1 MAIQVDAGIAESDLV
16 WTVGSLC
23 QLNRLPF
30 DPALLLQNFPAPHSI
45 RQLIEALRTFGFRTG
60 EGKVARAA
68 YPCIGFLAESRKPA
82 LLVKRDEE
90 RLLYFEAGS
99 QAPQTVPLELQKET
113 FAADVLLLRHESANG
128 LASEDGV
135 PTRAGFGFRWFWTE
149 LLRHK
154 RIWRDV
160 LLASLLPRS

>member
-1 MAIQVDAGIAESDLV
+1 VAIQLDAGIAESDLV

-30 DPALLLQNFPAPHSI
+30 DPALLLQKFPAPHSI
-45 RQLIEALRTFGFRTG
+45 RQLIDALRTFGFRAG
-60 EGKVARAA
+60 EAKAARAA
-68 YPCIGFLAESRKPA
+68 YPCIGFLAESRRPA

-113 FAADVLLLRHESANG
+113 FATDVLLLRHESAND
-128 LASEDGV
+128 LASEDGA
-135 PTRAGFGFRWFWTE
+135 PRRTGFGFRWFW
-149 LLRHK
+149 
-154 RIWRDV
+154 RDW
-160 LLASLLPRS
+160 LESR